1 MSFLASPTTENN
13 HENLLNRSL
22 GVGTSILLVAG
33 IMIGSGAFKKI
44 APMSQQLHNS
54 TYIILA
60 WITAGVISMLGAF
73 TYAGL
78 ATVTSKTG
86 GIFEYLRLS
95 FGDFISFLFG
105 WSFFTIIGSGAIA
118 ALAFI
123 FSQSVY
129 TIVSFPSPL
138 DRYSDISILH
148 IIYPFADSGIKLFAI
163 IIVAL
168 LSWLNYRGVK
178 PGALLNN
185 IVTTAKI
192 SGIAILIFAGLFYKG
207 MAPGD
212 APTIALSTAS
222 TGTSFFSS
230 FMAAMLSALW
240 AYDGWANITFISGE
254 IRNPQRNLPYAIL
267 GGVSIA
273 MLLYVLVNYSFLRV
287 LSPAELAATT
297 QSQIA
302 GVRVAGIIMGKTGT
316 LLISVLIMTC
326 TFGAVNACIMVYARL
341 YFRMADENRFFRSA
355 AAVHPVFRTPH
366 IALIW
371 SGIWSA
377 ILIITGTFDLLT
389 NLVVFASYFFF
400 GLTAWGLI
408 KLKRRKIITAT
419 VIGYP
424 VTPFLVLFFSL
435 ALVINN
441 FIVDPKQSAI
451 GMLLVLSAVPFFWY
465 FKRLEERKKQ
475 PLPRQV

>member
-1 MSFLASPTTENN
+1 MSPFTNTGNSENKN
-13 HENLLNRSL
+13 ENLLNRSL
-22 GVGTSILLVAG
+22 GIGTSILLVAG

-44 APMSQQLHNS
+44 APMSQQLGNS

-60 WITAGVISMLGAF
+60 WIMAGVISMLGAF

-78 ATVTSKTG
+78 ATVTNKTG

-123 FSQSVY
+123 FSQSVN
-129 TIVSFPSPL
+129 TIINFPSPL
-138 DRYSDISILH
+138 DHYRDISVFN

-163 IIVAL
+163 IVVGL

-207 MAPGD
+207 LSAGNATALTSD
-212 APTIALSTAS
+212 AAIHN
-222 TGTSFFSS
+222 TSFFSS

-254 IRNPQRNLPYAIL
+254 IKNPQRNLPYAIV

-273 MLLYVLVNYSFLRV
+273 MLLYVLVNYSFMRV

-297 QSQIA
+297 QQQIA
-302 GVRVAGIIMGKTGT
+302 GVRVAGIIMGTTGT

-341 YFRMADENRFFRSA
+341 YFRMAEENRFFKGA
-355 AAVHPVFRTPH
+355 AAVHPVFRTPY

-371 SGIWSA
+371 SGAWSSV
-377 ILIITGTFDLLT
+377 LIITGTFDLLT

-408 KLKRRKIITAT
+408 KLKKQKIITVR

-424 VTPFLVLFFSL
+424 VTPILVLLFSL

-441 FIVDPKQSAI
+441 FIFDPKQSVI
-451 GMLLVLSAVPFFWY
+451 GLLLVLSAVPFYWY
-465 FKRLEERKKQ
+465 FKRN
-475 PLPRQV
+475 